1 MEANDAEG
9 SRMQKANDE
18 PRLFP
23 RSFIRLS
30 VSETDCRR
38 VGGSS
43 ILAPLEG
50 SYVSEAR
57 SELERQSVRRA
68 VHWKSVQTFDMT
80 D

>member
-23 RSFIRLS
+23 RSIVRLS

-43 ILAPLEG
+43 IPSPLEG

-57 SELERQSVRRA
+57 SSWSGSQSAA

>member
-9 SRMQKANDE
+9 SLMQKANDE

-23 RSFIRLS
+23 RSIVRLS

-38 VGGSS
+38 VGVSS
-43 ILAPLEG
+43 ILSLEG

-57 SELERQSVRRA
+57 SSWSGSQSAA
-68 VHWKSVQTFDMT
+68 VHSKSVQTFDMT

>member
-38 VGGSS
+38 VRGSS
-43 ILAPLEG
+43 ILLEG

-57 SELERQSVRRA
+57 TELERQSVRRGA
-68 VHWKSVQTFDMT
+68 LEVGANL
-80 D
+80 

>member
-43 ILAPLEG
+43 ILSLEG
-50 SYVSEAR
+50 SYVSEAGSSWSGSQSAGR
-57 SELERQSVRRA
+57 GALEVGA
-68 VHWKSVQTFDMT
+68 NL
-80 D
+80 

>member
-23 RSFIRLS
+23 RSIVRLS

-43 ILAPLEG
+43 ILSLEG

-57 SELERQSVRRA
+57 SSWSGGALEVGA
-68 VHWKSVQTFDMT
+68 NL
-80 D
+80 